1 MNTTSTKYL
10 EISLED
16 NAVISDIKKALKMIR
31 GIASVKI
38 VTTNKKEEV
47 INDTTKKAI
56 EEVKAGKMF
65 KASSVDDLFIKCL
78 Q

>member
-47 INDTTKKAI
+47 INDTTKKSI
-56 EEVKAGKMF
+56 EEVKAGKPF

>member
-56 EEVKAGKMF
+56 E
-65 KASSVDDLFIKCL
+65 
-78 Q
+78 

>member
-1 MNTTSTKYL
+1 
-10 EISLED
+10 
-16 NAVISDIKKALKMIR
+16 MIR

-56 EEVKAGKMF
+56 EEVKAGKTF
-65 KASSVDDLFIKCL
+65 KASSVDDLFIKY
-78 Q
+78 

>member
-47 INDTTKKAI
+47 INDTTKKQLKKWKR
-56 EEVKAGKMF
+56 VKRSKH
-65 KASSVDDLFIKCL
+65 LL
-78 Q
+78 